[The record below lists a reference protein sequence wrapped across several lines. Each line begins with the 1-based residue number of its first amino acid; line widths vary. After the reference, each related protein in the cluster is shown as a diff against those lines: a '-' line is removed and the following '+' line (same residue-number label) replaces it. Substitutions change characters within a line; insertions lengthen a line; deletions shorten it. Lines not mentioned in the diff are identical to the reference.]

1 MPSLPFRLKVP
12 KRDEVTLA
20 GISSTNFRFQ
30 GLLHVHDEGLLL
42 EWTGTAKVERFG
54 LTGIGDET
62 LPLPDESLTL
72 PYPRLRDVLLQGGWL
87 MPRLVLLGNELD
99 ALRIIPSEDG
109 GRVCLWIARRDR
121 RLAQEFVQRI
131 RARL

>member
-1 MPSLPFRLKVP
+1 MP

-30 GLLHVHDEGLLL
+30 GLLHVHDEALLL

-131 RARL
+131 RACL